1 MAGPKGSKYYDVFLR
16 YQISLETLD
25 DEKILD
31 SEGFGLLDAVDKK
44 GSLAA
49 AASETGM
56 SYRKAWG
63 IVRDLEEKLGFN
75 LVCKSR
81 GGAEGGHTYLSDEG
95 SKLTKAYNELTEQ
108 FNTSMKEVTRKFFWS
123 INEKPGKTEEEKK

>member
-1 MAGPKGSKYYDVFLR
+1 MAGPKGSKYYNVFLK
-16 YQISLETLD
+16 YQINLETVD

-31 SEGFGLLDAVDKK
+31 WEGFELLNTIRAK

-49 AASETGM
+49 AASEMKM

-63 IVRDLEEKLGFN
+63 IIKEVEKRLGFK
-75 LVCKSR
+75 LVSKHR
-81 GGAEGGHTYLSDEG
+81 GGAEGGYTELSAEG
-95 SKLTKAYNELTEQ
+95 TELMNAYNELINQ

-123 INEKPGKTEEEKK
+123 INK

>member
-16 YQISLETLD
+16 YQINLETVD
-25 DEKILD
+25 DENILD
-31 SEGFGLLDAVDKK
+31 REGFGLLDAIDKK

-49 AASETGM
+49 AAAEMSM

-63 IVRDLEEKLGFN
+63 IVRDLEEKLGFS

-95 SKLTKAYNELTEQ
+95 SKLIKAYNELTDQ
-108 FNTSMKEVTRKFFWS
+108 FNASMKDVTRKFFWS
-123 INEKPGKTEEEKK
+123 INEKPDKTGG